1 MDGNKVFVTLP
12 CRIYTYHSRDCTWE
26 LVLWHWFSL
35 ASKMATSLN
44 FAWLIWGGGGSLNNF
59 RSIICTCVGCF
70 YQEQRQRFPFQAV
83 FGAFYQEEQI
93 LWCPFQ
99 CQYHHI
105 LQVVGTR
112 EVCRELLQPVQVY
125 EVPRLYSL
133 LLVKSLIPWTHEY
146 YLNLQTLLPLCVT
159 GTLLV

>member
-12 CRIYTYHSRDCTWE
+12 CRIYTYHSRDCTWAP
-26 LVLWHWFSL
+26 VLWHWFSL

-59 RSIICTCVGCF
+59 RSTICTCVGCF

-83 FGAFYQEEQI
+83 FGAFYQEEQR

-99 CQYHHI
+99 CQYH
-105 LQVVGTR
+105 QVF
-112 EVCRELLQPVQVY
+112 Y
-125 EVPRLYSL
+125 K
-133 LLVKSLIPWTHEY
+133 LLVPMKFVENFC
-146 YLNLQTLLPLCVT
+146 NLYKFMKCLGYIHCCWWKVWYPGLMDITSTYKLCFHCVWQV
-159 GTLLV
+159 LF

>member
-1 MDGNKVFVTLP
+1 MAIRSLWLFLAGYIPTTVETVREHRSYDIGLVWPPKWRPHSTL
-12 CRIYTYHSRDCTWE
+12 HGWSG
-26 LVLWHWFSL
+26 
-35 ASKMATSLN
+35 
-44 FAWLIWGGGGSLNNF
+44 GGGGSLNNF
-59 RSIICTCVGCF
+59 RSTICTCVGCF

-83 FGAFYQEEQI
+83 FGAFYQEEQR

-133 LLVKSLIPWTHEY
+133 LLVKSLIPWTHGY